1 MMAHLRHN
9 LGSLERAIL
18 LHVADGGTILARDIT
33 AHFEKKTGRARTTVL
48 TVMERLTQKGYLKR
62 SKVGYLLRYKCT
74 VSRATLLAQIV
85 GTFVDEALQG
95 RIAPLMAFAIKS
107 RKLSGADARTL
118 GPILA
123 RLEAKE
129 RGGKR

>member
-1 MMAHLRHN
+1 MPRLRHN

-18 LHVADGGTILARDIT
+18 LHVADGGAILARDIT

-62 SKVGYLLRYKCT
+62 TKVGYLLRYKCT
-74 VSRATLLAQIV
+74 ISRAALLGQIV
-85 GTFVDEALQG
+85 GTFVDESLQG
-95 RIAPLMAFAIKS
+95 RIAPLVAYLTQS
-107 RKLSGADARTL
+107 RKLSAADARKL
-118 GPILA
+118 KPILA
-123 RLEAKE
+123 HLEASE